1 MRISLLSAAGLAL
14 ALTACA
20 GGDLQPASTTQMQDP
35 AVAAK
40 PASRPLAATAQR
52 QAVQRPPEADPLLV
66 SQR

>member
-20 GGDLQPASTTQMQDP
+20 GGDLQPATTTQMPDP

-40 PASRPLAATAQR
+40 PARRPLAAPAQK
-52 QAVQRPPEADPLLV
+52 QAVQRPPEADPLV
-66 SQR
+66 MSQR